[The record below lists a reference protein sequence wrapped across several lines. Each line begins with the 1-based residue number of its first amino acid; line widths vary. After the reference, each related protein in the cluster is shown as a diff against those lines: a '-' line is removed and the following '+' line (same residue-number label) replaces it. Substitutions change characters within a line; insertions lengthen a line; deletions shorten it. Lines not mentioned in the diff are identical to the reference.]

1 MTLQEVIQ
9 IRANY
14 DSFIDNYKKETLE
27 FFEDITINVIGVI
40 PNIRFERFET
50 GVEFHVVNDKRPD
63 ELKVVYAWL
72 FCEEKVEDEFEV
84 TFKVHIHGTF
94 KKGLFIP
101 KKKNVGIPGQQLYA
115 IYSIV
120 GKNEELLYILTDE
133 YVDRKYE
140 PDPNEDNIYTIM
152 REGNSFMESLFLDLI
167 NDEINY

>member
-14 DSFIDNYKKETLE
+14 DSFIENFKKETIE
-27 FFEDITINVIGVI
+27 FFEGITINVIGVI
-40 PNIRFERFET
+40 PNIRFENFET

-72 FCEEKVEDEFEV
+72 FCDEKAEDDFQV
-84 TFKVHIHGTF
+84 KFKVHIHGKY

-101 KKKNVGIPGQQLYA
+101 KKKNVGFPGQQPYA

-120 GKNEELLYILTDE
+120 GENEELLYILTDE
-133 YVDRKYE
+133 YVDSKYE
-140 PDPNEDNIYTIM
+140 PDPNEYNLYTIM

>member
-9 IRANY
+9 IRVNY
-14 DSFIDNYKKETLE
+14 DSFIENFKKETIE
-27 FFEDITINVIGVI
+27 FFEGITINVIGVI
-40 PNIRFERFET
+40 PNIRFENFET

-72 FCEEKVEDEFEV
+72 FCEEKAEDDFQV
-84 TFKVHIHGTF
+84 KFKVHIHGKY

-101 KKKNVGIPGQQLYA
+101 KKKNVGFPGQQPYA

-120 GKNEELLYILTDE
+120 GENEELLYILTDE
-133 YVDRKYE
+133 YVDSKYE

-152 REGNSFMESLFLDLI
+152 QEGNSFMESLFLDLI

>member
-14 DSFIDNYKKETLE
+14 DSFIENYRRETLQ

-40 PNIRFERFET
+40 PNIRFENFEI

-72 FCEEKVEDEFEV
+72 FCDEKAEDDFQV
-84 TFKVHIHGTF
+84 KFKVHIHGKY

-101 KKKNVGIPGQQLYA
+101 KKKNVGFPGQKPYA
-115 IYSIV
+115 IYSVI
-120 GKNEELLYILTDE
+120 GENEELLYILTDE
-133 YVDRKYE
+133 YVDNKYE
-140 PDPNEDNIYTIM
+140 PDPNEDNVYTIM

>member
-14 DSFIDNYKKETLE
+14 DSFIENFKKETIE
-27 FFEDITINVIGVI
+27 FFEGITINVIGVI
-40 PNIRFERFET
+40 PNIRFENFET

-72 FCEEKVEDEFEV
+72 FCDEKAEDDFQV
-84 TFKVHIHGTF
+84 KFKVHIHGKY

-101 KKKNVGIPGQQLYA
+101 KKKNVGFPGQQPYA

-120 GKNEELLYILTDE
+120 GENEELLYILTDE
-133 YVDRKYE
+133 YVDSKYE